1 MTEKE
6 KVTVLEPSNLETI
19 DEAVYNWVNEE
30 LNIFANTNRGWAK
43 VPVIWVSAERA
54 VQSKANKSLRDKEG
68 ALIFPIITIERTDV
82 EKDLSFKGSVQANVF
97 PVKDYRGGSIPSTRV
112 INQNKTKNFQNADA
126 KRTYGQ
132 INFKVEPKNEKIVY
146 THRSVPM
153 PTYVKTIYKIMLR
166 GEYQQQINEMSQP
179 FMVYT
184 GGINSFILKNNGY
197 RYEAFME
204 PSFTQDNNVANLD
217 VEERIYQTSVD
228 IRVLG
233 ILLGSGDNQ
242 EKPRIVER
250 ENAVE
255 FKQPRERVVM
265 QDDPTHPDNW
275 GKYRE

>member
-204 PSFTQDNNVANLD
+204 SSFTQDNNVANLD

>member
-146 THRSVPM
+146 THKSVPM
-153 PTYVKTIYKIMLR
+153 PTYVKTMYKIMLR

-204 PSFTQDNNVANLD
+204 SSFTQDNNVANLD

>member
-112 INQNKTKNFQNADA
+112 INP
-126 KRTYGQ
+126 
-132 INFKVEPKNEKIVY
+132 VSY
-146 THRSVPM
+146 TH
-153 PTYVKTIYKIMLR
+153 LR
-166 GEYQQQINEMSQP
+166 AHE
-179 FMVYT
+179 T
-184 GGINSFILKNNGY
+184 
-197 RYEAFME
+197 
-204 PSFTQDNNVANLD
+204 
-217 VEERIYQTSVD
+217 
-228 IRVLG
+228 
-233 ILLGSGDNQ
+233 
-242 EKPRIVER
+242 
-250 ENAVE
+250 
-255 FKQPRERVVM
+255 
-265 QDDPTHPDNW
+265 
-275 GKYRE
+275 